1 MFNTK
6 HLIRCAFTTLLA
18 TVPFLAGC
26 GGSSGTRGVDVSGTV
41 IFNGIPVPR
50 GVIYF
55 DPDTA
60 ANNDGVQGFA
70 RIRDG
75 AYDTRETSKGIGGG
89 PYRVRITGATAE
101 GDGPAKALFGEYSV
115 SVDFPFETTTR
126 DFEVPAS
133 VARGLTDANRETP

>member
-1 MFNTK
+1 MFNTGR
-6 HLIRCAFTTLLA
+6 LIRLACTTLLV
-18 TVPFLAGC
+18 TMPFFAGC
-26 GGSSGTRGVDVSGTV
+26 GGSGPRGVDVSGTV
-41 IFNGIPVPR
+41 TFNGKPVPQ

-60 ANNDGVQGFA
+60 ADNDGVQGFA

-75 AYDTRETSKGIGGG
+75 AYDTRETGKGIGGG
-89 PYRVRITGATAE
+89 AYRVRITGATAE

-115 SVDFPFETTTR
+115 SVDFPSETTTR

-133 VARGLTDANRETP
+133 AARGLTGANSMTP